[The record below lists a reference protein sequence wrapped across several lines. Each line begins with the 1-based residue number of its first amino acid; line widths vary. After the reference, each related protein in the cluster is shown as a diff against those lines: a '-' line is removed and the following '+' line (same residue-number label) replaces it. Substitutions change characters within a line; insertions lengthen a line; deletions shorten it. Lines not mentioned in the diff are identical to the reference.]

1 MKKWRLFL
9 SLFAAASVLAGCAG
23 AGGAGSSAAGSG
35 GEAVPAVEVPR
46 AVEAPPAEELPA
58 VSEGESKQEA
68 PEEGSL
74 GALYLRV
81 LEDLWAVDSALNE
94 NITMIGMD
102 LTETSLTEDERGA
115 VAQAFAAAHEKEL
128 VEGTWQ
134 ELCDRGY
141 IDGENLYWEDGC
153 HFSITEQP
161 LEGTYNLN
169 VVSFDAQKWRSG
181 LGAYIFCDCTSTQSA
196 LGVWGDYA
204 IGAEAIA

>member
-1 MKKWRLFL
+1 MKKWCLFL
-9 SLFAAASVLAGCAG
+9 SLYTVVCLLAGCAG
-23 AGGAGSSAAGSG
+23 SGPAVSG
-35 GEAVPAVEVPR
+35 GEAPPSVEEPPAVEEPQ
-46 AVEAPPAEELPA
+46 AVEPPVLGETVSAP
-58 VSEGESKQEA
+58 EA

-102 LTETSLTEDERGA
+102 LSATSLTEEERTA
-115 VAQAFAAAHEKEL
+115 VAQTFAAAHGKEL

-134 ELCDRGY
+134 ELRDGGY
-141 IDGENLYWEDGC
+141 IDGENLCWEDGC
-153 HFSITEQP
+153 HFSITELP
-161 LEGTYNLN
+161 LEGTYSLN

-181 LGAYIFCDCTSTQSA
+181 LGAYFFCDCTSVQSA

-204 IGAEAIA
+204 VGSEAIA